1 MATKR
6 KTRDREFLK
15 SVSATHLGNLNVHRY
30 VLDFSETT
38 NYYRRANKRHR
49 LGGNHKTP
57 LALRVAHCLLRLI
70 DPMVKGNG
78 AEFDAVEGR
87 VSVHKVIN
95 YAFLTN
101 ADFSPMDPMPSILQS
116 IS

>member
-1 MATKR
+1 MATKC

-15 SVSATHLGNLNVHRY
+15 SLPGTHLGNLNVHRC
-30 VLDFSETT
+30 LLGFSETT
-38 NYYRRANKRHR
+38 IHYRRANKRHR
-49 LGGNHKTP
+49 LSGNQKTST
-57 LALRVAHCLLRLI
+57 ALRLSHCLLKLI
-70 DPMVKGNG
+70 EPVVKGNG

-87 VSVHKVIN
+87 MSGHTVID
-95 YAFLTN
+95 YAFFTN